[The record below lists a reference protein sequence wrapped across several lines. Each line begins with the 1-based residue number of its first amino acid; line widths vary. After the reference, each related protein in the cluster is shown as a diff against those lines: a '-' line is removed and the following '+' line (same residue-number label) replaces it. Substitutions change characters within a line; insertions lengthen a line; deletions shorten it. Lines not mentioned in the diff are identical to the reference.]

1 MSDARLRRDV
11 VWNLIPV
18 ALLAAVGLGSN
29 FAIFTWWGSE
39 ALAVFNLVTTA
50 YFVLAVL
57 GACGLQYSVL
67 RAVAEAPDDVEHVA
81 SVVAG
86 ALVPNFVLA
95 AAVTVLFVALRG
107 PFSALH
113 HSDAVGEGM
122 LVATP
127 GLFCFSVNKVLFNV
141 VNGLRR
147 MRAFAIYTSLR
158 YVMIG
163 VGLIVAHAAG
173 VGAAQ
178 IAVVWTIT
186 EGTIF
191 LVLLG
196 ELFATVKLARGTAWR
211 RWARTHLSFGVRGV
225 LATLAADINTK
236 LDIWMLGASGIAKSL
251 VGVYSLAGAL
261 NEGATQLSVVLQN
274 NLNPM
279 IAKQLAD
286 GKPGEVVALARRTQ
300 KWFVPSLASACV
312 LGALAFPVLMPAV
325 MRDPQLHAAA
335 IPFAILMCGLA
346 LASPYLPF
354 LHVLLMANHP
364 AWHTVLVVTVVGVNF
379 LADLVLIPILGLT
392 GAAIGTAVAV
402 VTSAVLV
409 RVLGRRIVRVKI

>member
-1 MSDARLRRDV
+1 VSDARLRRDV

-50 YFVLAVL
+50 FFVLAVL

-67 RAVAEAPDDVEHVA
+67 RAVAEAPDDPDHVA
-81 SVVAG
+81 AVVVG
-86 ALVPNFVLA
+86 ALVPNFALA
-95 AAVTVLFVALRG
+95 IVVSVVFVALRG

-127 GLFCFSVNKVLFNV
+127 GLFCFSINKVLFNV

-158 YVMIG
+158 YAMIG
-163 VGLIVAHAAG
+163 VGLLVAHAAD
-173 VGAAQ
+173 VGASR
-178 IAVVWTIT
+178 IAIVWTIT
-186 EGTIF
+186 EGTVF
-191 LVLLG
+191 VVLLG
-196 ELFATVKLARGTAWR
+196 ELVATVKLARGGAWR
-211 RWARTHLSFGVRGV
+211 RWARTHLAFGVRGV

-236 LDIWMLGASGIAKSL
+236 LDVWMLGASGIAKSL

-261 NEGATQLSVVLQN
+261 NEGATQLAVVLQN

-279 IAKQLAD
+279 VAKQLAD
-286 GKPGEVVALARRTQ
+286 ARPGEVVALARRTQ
-300 KWFVPSLASACV
+300 KWFVPSLASACLV
-312 LGALAFPVLMPAV
+312 GALVFPILMPAV
-325 MRDPQLHAAA
+325 MRDPQLHAAS
-335 IPFAILMCGLA
+335 IPFAILMAGLA

-354 LHVLLMANHP
+354 AQILLMANRP
-364 AWHTVLVVTVVGVNF
+364 AWHTVLVVAVVGVNF
-379 LADLVLIPILGLT
+379 VADLVLIPVLGLS
-392 GAAIGTAVAV
+392 GAAIATALAV
-402 VTSAVLV
+402 VTSAILV
-409 RVLGRRIVRVKI
+409 RVMARRIVPVQI

>member
-18 ALLAAVGLGSN
+18 VLLAAVGLGSN
-29 FAIFTWWGSE
+29 FAIFTWWDSE

-50 YFVLAVL
+50 FFVLAVL

-67 RAVAEAPDDVEHVA
+67 RAVAEAPEDPDHVA
-81 SVVAG
+81 SVVVG
-86 ALVPNFVLA
+86 ALIPNLVLA

-113 HSDAVGEGM
+113 HSNAVGEGM

-158 YVMIG
+158 YLMIG
-163 VGLIVAHAAG
+163 VGLIAAHAAG
-173 VGAAQ
+173 VSAPR

-186 EGTIF
+186 EGTMF
-191 LVLLG
+191 VVLGCELV
-196 ELFATVKLARGTAWR
+196 ATVKLARGRAWR
-211 RWARTHLSFGVRGV
+211 RWSRTHLAFGVRGV
-225 LATLAADINTK
+225 VATLAADINTK

-286 GKPGEVVALARRTQ
+286 GQAVEVVALARRTQ

-312 LGALAFPVLMPAV
+312 LGAVVFPVLMPAL
-325 MRDPQLHAAA
+325 MRDPQLHAASV
-335 IPFAILMCGLA
+335 PFAILMAGLA

-354 LHVLLMANHP
+354 LHVLLMANRP
-364 AWHTVLVVTVVGVNF
+364 AWHTALVVTVVGVNF
-379 LADLVLIPILGLT
+379 VADLILIPMLGLT
-392 GAAIGTAVAV
+392 GAAIATSLAV
-402 VTSAVLV
+402 VTSALLV
-409 RVLGRRIVRVKI
+409 RVLARRIVRVAI